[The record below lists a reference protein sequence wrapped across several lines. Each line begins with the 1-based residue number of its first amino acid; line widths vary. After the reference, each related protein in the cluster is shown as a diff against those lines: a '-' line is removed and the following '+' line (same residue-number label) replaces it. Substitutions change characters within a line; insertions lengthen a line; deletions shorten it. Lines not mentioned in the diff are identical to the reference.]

1 MAIEKKNK
9 DVTISSDAS
18 IFNHTAVTTG
28 PDFSVCCEEVG
39 TPLSRLR
46 CSTYD
51 YCEDPMTNPL
61 QEQFNVE
68 SITLVIDLSTP
79 V

>member
-51 YCEDPMTNPL
+51 YCEDP
-61 QEQFNVE
+61 
-68 SITLVIDLSTP
+68 
-79 V
+79 